1 MAYGFFYFVNSFF
14 FLNFYAYCPSFFNF
28 IFRSFRQSLNGDCWR
43 GLFSPPK
50 PIAQMAVGG
59 EGPFLF
65 NSFRLC
71 PLFFSILF
79 GYAHFLNLF
88 FGDALFLCFLFFV
101 AFFFFRPCKPV
112 AQMRLVVRGPLLSS
126 SANNFPACNG
136 CVKKNKQKQ
145 HTSAFC
151 VYERVGGP
159 SLGTQNAGV
168 YLRGSY

>member
-1 MAYGFFYFVNSFF
+1 MAVGGEGFCFPFVFH
-14 FLNFYAYCPSFFNF
+14 FLILLLQS
-28 IFRSFRQSLNGDCWR
+28 QSLNGDWWR

-88 FGDALFLCFLFFV
+88 FGDALFLCFFFV
-101 AFFFFRPCKPV
+101 AFSFFAPV
-112 AQMRLVVRGPLLSS
+112 SQ
-126 SANNFPACNG
+126 
-136 CVKKNKQKQ
+136 
-145 HTSAFC
+145 
-151 VYERVGGP
+151 
-159 SLGTQNAGV
+159 SLKCDWW
-168 YLRGSY
+168 